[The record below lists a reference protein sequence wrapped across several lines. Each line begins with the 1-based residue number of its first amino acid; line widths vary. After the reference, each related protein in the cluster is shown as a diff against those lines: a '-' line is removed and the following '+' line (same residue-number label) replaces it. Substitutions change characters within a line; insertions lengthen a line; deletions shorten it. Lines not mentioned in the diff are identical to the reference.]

1 MSYSKVSADCC
12 TDDKADRFCVVYN
25 MLSEP
30 EQEEVRDILG
40 ENCDDGKRVKI
51 KSQNVRLVAVT
62 KAMSKRKPNFLRFG
76 RSVEDKPTFLRFG
89 RASDTPNFLRFGRSN
104 QSPHFLRFG
113 TDT

>member
-1 MSYSKVSADCC
+1 
-12 TDDKADRFCVVYN
+12 

-30 EQEEVRDILG
+30 EQEEVRGLLG
-40 ENCDDGKRVKI
+40 ENCDDGRRAKVESKRL
-51 KSQNVRLVAVT
+51 SAAAVS

-113 TDT
+113 TDAYEF